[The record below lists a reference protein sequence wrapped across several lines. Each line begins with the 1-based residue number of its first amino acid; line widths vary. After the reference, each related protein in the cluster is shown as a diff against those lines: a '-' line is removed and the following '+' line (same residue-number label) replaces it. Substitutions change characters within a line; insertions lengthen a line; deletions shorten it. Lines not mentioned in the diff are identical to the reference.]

1 MKKISYLIIVLLAAT
16 FSLSAQTI
24 TVQLSGTVLRDSTHA
39 PVVSHEVFIE
49 ADSNAY
55 GFTFSTTRF
64 TSQTGFYDCTIH
76 NVPSTG
82 AAVTFIVK
90 TKNCDSTWL
99 VHSFIGTITPD
110 TVNFIIC
117 NENTSGCE
125 AGFHSVLD
133 STNIH
138 LVHFYDYSSP
148 QGNIV
153 SFHWSFGDGN
163 ETTVTFPNNPNVDH
177 VYAENGTYTV
187 CLTIETS
194 TSCSSTVCH
203 EVSIGQNTECQAH
216 YEYQADTL
224 NPLHVHFWDTSTPL
238 NMVISR
244 LWNFGDPAAG
254 INNTSTDYD
263 PWHIYLVPGIYN
275 VCLTITTSTNCTST
289 FCDNIS
295 VGSNTGNCENWI
307 TYTSNGG
314 FTYTFEGH
322 THSIYPTTYTW
333 DMGDSTA
340 GLTGHVVTHTYA
352 AAGIYTVTLTT
363 VDSTECAWT
372 SQQTYEVHTTTYN
385 LYGYAYMGDSLFVDH
400 GLAELI
406 RSDSGAMNTVASQE
420 FGDSLG
426 LYHFGNVLPGHY
438 YIRVTLL
445 PSSAYYG
452 QYVPTYYHDAVNWG
466 NATLIELGQPANPY
480 NIYMHHV
487 NSYSP
492 GNGNISGTITQN
504 GKYNGNGT
512 PAANVEILLLD
523 ISSQILAFTMTNIS
537 GEFSFTNMAMGTYK
551 VYPEMI
557 GKTTTP
563 TTVILDAAHPGANV
577 VFTIQGG
584 NISGIHNEIAQSD
597 FVISDIYPNPVS
609 DFANLTI
616 NTLHATR
623 VSLSLYSITGE
634 FVRDIPVVLHQGTNK
649 IAIPASDLRKG
660 LYYVKVEKP
669 EGGIVVK
676 KFILGR

>member
-1 MKKISYLIIVLLAAT
+1 
-16 FSLSAQTI
+16 
-24 TVQLSGTVLRDSTHA
+24 
-39 PVVSHEVFIE
+39 
-49 ADSNAY
+49 
-55 GFTFSTTRF
+55 
-64 TSQTGFYDCTIH
+64 
-76 NVPSTG
+76 
-82 AAVTFIVK
+82 
-90 TKNCDSTWL
+90 
-99 VHSFIGTITPD
+99 
-110 TVNFIIC
+110 
-117 NENTSGCE
+117 
-125 AGFHSVLD
+125 
-133 STNIH
+133 
-138 LVHFYDYSSP
+138 
-148 QGNIV
+148 
-153 SFHWSFGDGN
+153 
-163 ETTVTFPNNPNVDH
+163 
-177 VYAENGTYTV
+177 
-187 CLTIETS
+187 
-194 TSCSSTVCH
+194 
-203 EVSIGQNTECQAH
+203 
-216 YEYQADTL
+216 
-224 NPLHVHFWDTSTPL
+224 
-238 NMVISR
+238 
-244 LWNFGDPAAG
+244 
-254 INNTSTDYD
+254 
-263 PWHIYLVPGIYN
+263 
-275 VCLTITTSTNCTST
+275 
-289 FCDNIS
+289 
-295 VGSNTGNCENWI
+295 
-307 TYTSNGG
+307 
-314 FTYTFEGH
+314 
-322 THSIYPTTYTW
+322 
-333 DMGDSTA
+333 MGDSTA

-363 VDSTECAWT
+363 VDSTGCAWT

>member
-1 MKKISYLIIVLLAAT
+1 MKKFSFLIVVLLAAT

-39 PVVSHEVFIE
+39 PVVNHELIIQ
-49 ADSNAY
+49 ADSNSY
-55 GFTFSTTRF
+55 GFVFYTSRF
-64 TSQTGFYDCTIH
+64 TNQNGFYDCTIH
-76 NVPSTG
+76 NVPASG

-99 VHSFIGTITPD
+99 VQTFIGTITPD
-110 TVNFIIC
+110 TVNFLIC
-117 NENTSGCE
+117 NGNNTGCH
-125 AGFHSVLD
+125 ALFSYSSD
-133 STNIH
+133 STTH
-138 LVHFYDYSSP
+138 LVQFTDLSTSSA
-148 QGNIV
+148 GSIIA
-153 SFHWSFGDGN
+153 WLWTFGDGS
-163 ETTVTFPNNPNVDH
+163 TSTQQNPTH
-177 VYAENGTYTV
+177 LYITNGTFTV
-187 CLTIETS
+187 CLNIETS
-194 TSCSSTVCH
+194 TGCSSHFCH
-203 EVSIGQNTECQAH
+203 EITVGQNTECHAH
-216 YEYQADTL
+216 YEYQADSL

-238 NMVISR
+238 NTITSR
-244 LWNFGDPAAG
+244 LWNFGDPASG
-254 INNTSTDYD
+254 TNNTSTNYD
-263 PWHIYLVPGIYN
+263 PWHTYYHAGVYN
-275 VCLTITTSTNCTST
+275 VCLTIHTSTGCTST
-289 FCDNIS
+289 FCDSIT
-295 VGSNTGNCENWI
+295 VGSNTGNCENWS
-307 TYTSNGG
+307 TYTSDGG

-333 DMGDSTA
+333 DMGDGTA

-352 AAGIYTVTLTT
+352 TAGIYTVTLTT
-363 VDSTECAWT
+363 VDSTGCAWT

-385 LYGYAYMGDSLFVDH
+385 LYGYAYMGDSIFVDH

-406 RSDSGAMNTVASQE
+406 RSDSGAVNTVASQE

-438 YIRVTLL
+438 YVRVTLL

-466 NATLIELGQPANPY
+466 NATLIELGQPNNPY
-480 NIYMHHV
+480 NIHMHHV

-512 PAANVEILLLD
+512 PAANVEIILLD
-523 ISSQILAFTMTNIS
+523 VSDQILAFTMTNTN
-537 GEFSFTNMAMGTYK
+537 GEFSFTDMAMGTYK

-563 TTVILDAAHPGANV
+563 TTVILDATHPGANV
-577 VFTIQGG
+577 VFAIQGG

-609 DFANLTI
+609 DVANLTI

-623 VSLSLYSITGE
+623 FSLSLYSITGE

-669 EGGIVVK
+669 EGGVVVK